1 MRQPLDRRTYVR
13 YRHPMLYEVDVII
26 AKPLDERMRRFLDAV
41 QHSASRVMRFSGDSG
56 SIRVTV
62 EVAGL
67 CREDA
72 IRAAAGEVA
81 RIFPGSNDERYGEPR
96 K

>member
-1 MRQPLDRRTYVR
+1 VFDIVT
-13 YRHPMLYEVDVII
+13 PMLYEVDVTIT
-26 AKPLDERMRRFLDAV
+26 KPLDDRMCQFLDAV
-41 QHSASRVMRFSGDSG
+41 QHSANRVVRFSGDSG

-81 RIFPGSNDERYGEPR
+81 RIFPASNDERYGEPR
-96 K
+96 EK